1 MSGALDREQMI
12 LRYLPLVKQMAG
24 RLKVKLPPHLDREDL
39 VGYGVLGLMD
49 ALDKYDPGR
58 GIKFETYASRR
69 IKGAILD
76 ALRRDNWAPRS
87 VLDRLRQ
94 VERAYQQLES
104 QWGREVS
111 DEETAS
117 AAGMSVEELQET
129 LAEGSRLAVESLEK
143 FLVDGAESNL
153 RLLDTIQDVSSPDP
167 AMVYAEEEL
176 LRDLTRALKKLGERD
191 YLILSLYYFE
201 ELTLK
206 EIGKVLEVSESRV
219 CQLHARA
226 LLRLRGELEK
236 LR

>member
-1 MSGALDREQMI
+1 MTAS
-12 LRYLPLVKQMAG
+12 
-24 RLKVKLPPHLDREDL
+24 HLDREDL

-58 GIKFETYASRR
+58 GIKFEDLCLRR
-69 IKGAILD
+69 IKGALLD

-94 VERAYQQLES
+94 VEQAYQQLES

-129 LAEGSRLAVESLEK
+129 LAEGSRLAVESWK
-143 FLVDGAESNL
+143 SFSSMGQKAICGCWTPFRTSP
-153 RLLDTIQDVSSPDP
+153 SPDP

-206 EIGKVLEVSESRV
+206 EIGKVLEVSGSRV

-226 LLRLRGELEK
+226 LLRLRESWKK

>member
-1 MSGALDREQMI
+1 MTGALDREQMI
-12 LRYLPLVKQMAG
+12 LQYLPLVKYMAG
-24 RLKVKLPPHLDREDL
+24 RMQVKLPPHLDREDL
-39 VGYGVLGLMD
+39 VSYGVLGLMD

-94 VERAYQQLES
+94 VERAYRQMES
-104 QWGREVS
+104 QWAREAG
-111 DEETAS
+111 DEEVAA

-129 LAEGSRLAVESLEK
+129 LAEGSRLAVESLER
-143 FLVDGAESNL
+143 FFSGGAESNF

-167 AMVYAEEEL
+167 EVICVEEEL
-176 LRDLTRALKKLGERD
+176 VGDLTRALERLGERD
-191 YLILSLYYFE
+191 YLVLSLYYFE

-206 EIGKVLEVSESRV
+206 EIGKILEVSESRV
-219 CQLHARA
+219 SQLHGRA
-226 LLRLRGELEK
+226 LLRLRGEMEK